1 MAEGRPILS
10 GKSDHQKIGYI
21 EGTDAFDSLGN
32 KRCKYNPSTGNLLE
46 LDSGRTIGHVS
57 LAGYFVGSSW
67 IAEELFPQ
75 PIARN
80 LPTTSPDKPGAAD
93 STGLV
98 ISPDN
103 AMTVEPIAPAISP
116 DEAVT
121 ADLVA
126 SVTSS
131 DKAVTVEFTALV
143 TSPDAGREWPGCV
156 SNFNRPGDDANDPIR
171 EAIEHERAI
180 TERD

>member
-75 PIARN
+75 HIAQNLRN
-80 LPTTSPDKPGAAD
+80 
-93 STGLV
+93 
-98 ISPDN
+98 N
-103 AMTVEPIAPAISP
+103 
-116 DEAVT
+116 
-121 ADLVA
+121 VA
-126 SVTSS
+126 RQ
-131 DKAVTVEFTALV
+131 
-143 TSPDAGREWPGCV
+143 AGRG
-156 SNFNRPGDDANDPIR
+156 
-171 EAIEHERAI
+171 
-180 TERD
+180 

>member
-10 GKSDHQKIGYI
+10 GKNDHQKIGYI

-75 PIARN
+75 HIAQNSRN
-80 LPTTSPDKPGAAD
+80 
-93 STGLV
+93 
-98 ISPDN
+98 N
-103 AMTVEPIAPAISP
+103 
-116 DEAVT
+116 
-121 ADLVA
+121 VA
-126 SVTSS
+126 RQ
-131 DKAVTVEFTALV
+131 
-143 TSPDAGREWPGCV
+143 AGRGRLYWL
-156 SNFNRPGDDANDPIR
+156 GDFTR
-171 EAIEHERAI
+171 
-180 TERD
+180 